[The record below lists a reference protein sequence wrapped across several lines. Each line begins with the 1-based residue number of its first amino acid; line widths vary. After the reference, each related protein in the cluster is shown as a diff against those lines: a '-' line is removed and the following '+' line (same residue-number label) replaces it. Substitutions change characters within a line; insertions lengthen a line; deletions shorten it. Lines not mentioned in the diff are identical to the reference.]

1 MNSYK
6 INNVYIYKG
15 KMEEIYKSFLNSY
28 KPRWL
33 YVLHFIG
40 ADTKFSP
47 LSQFTRQKLIVFVR
61 SLLVCM
67 LNRLASRVLEVRKF
81 FFRWLCWPITIIWI
95 AQMKS
100 LLITYCYSW
109 CLQISRFIFILFFTI
124 IFVMSIVF
132 NKSILKTNFLNVILK
147 LTVRNLAQLNK

>member
-1 MNSYK
+1 
-6 INNVYIYKG
+6 
-15 KMEEIYKSFLNSY
+15 MEEIYQSFLNSY
-28 KPRWL
+28 KPISRWL

-61 SLLVCM
+61 SLVCM

-95 AQMKS
+95 AQVKS

-109 CLQISRFIFILFFTI
+109 CLQISKFIFILSFTI
-124 IFVMSIVF
+124 IFVMFSIIF
-132 NKSILKTNFLNVILK
+132 NKSILKTNFLNVPKI
-147 LTVRNLAQLNK
+147 NS